1 MKIGERIKEL
11 RIEKAL
17 SQAELA
23 KNIGVSQKAV
33 DFWERSV
40 NEPKIGYVMAL
51 VDFFDVSFD
60 EFFTDIDK
68 IQTIMFNELNQTQ
81 EN

>member
-60 EFFTDIDK
+60 EFFADIDK
-68 IQTIMFNELNQTQ
+68 PRTDN
-81 EN
+81 

>member
-51 VDFFDVSFD
+51 VDYFDVSFD
-60 EFFTDIDK
+60 EFFADIDRPR
-68 IQTIMFNELNQTQ
+68 TDN
-81 EN
+81 

>member
-40 NEPKIGYVMAL
+40 NEPKIGYVIAL

-68 IQTIMFNELNQTQ
+68 PRTDN
-81 EN
+81 

>member
-1 MKIGERIKEL
+1 MKRGERIKEL

-51 VDFFDVSFD
+51 VDYFDVSFD
-60 EFFTDIDK
+60 EFFADIDK
-68 IQTIMFNELNQTQ
+68 PRTDN
-81 EN
+81 